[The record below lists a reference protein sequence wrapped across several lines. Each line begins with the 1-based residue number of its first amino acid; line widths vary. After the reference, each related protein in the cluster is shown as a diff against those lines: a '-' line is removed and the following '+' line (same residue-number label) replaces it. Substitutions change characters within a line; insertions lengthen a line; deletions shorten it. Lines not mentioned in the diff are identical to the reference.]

1 MLTPVEIQTRIEEM
15 IREKFPGE
23 EVYRDL
29 CPEDFKRPSFLVFQQ
44 PWKMDL
50 SLGRSMVGLHP
61 IYTVTI
67 FVEAD
72 NYHHSH
78 LIPMHQRQLAV
89 AGLFTPGFIRAGDR
103 APTVEKIEFGGGF
116 DFDTVTV
123 TLGYTV
129 DRDGFG
135 GEDGGDDAP
144 LMEHLTLKSST
155 SFGKNH
161 KGGIL

>member
-23 EVYRDL
+23 EVYFDL

-44 PWKMDL
+44 PWEMDL

-67 FVEAD
+67 FVEVD

-78 LIPMHQRQLAV
+78 L
-89 AGLFTPGFIRAGDR
+89 IRAGDR

-135 GEDGGDDAP
+135 GEDGGDAP
-144 LMEHLTLKSST
+144 VMEHLTLKSSASLT
-155 SFGKNH
+155 KNH
-161 KGGIL
+161 KGGVL